1 MTTIFPRRAGG
12 AGAGGC
18 WSSLLAAINPP
29 NDFWGEIVY
38 GETGGRR
45 ERGDVRPLLCSPD
58 RLDLIS
64 Q

>member
-12 AGAGGC
+12 AGAWGG

-45 ERGDVRPLLCSPD
+45 ERRCEASPE
-58 RLDLIS
+58 LS
-64 Q
+64 